1 MRLALIG
8 AAALGVAT
16 LFATLASCSPA
27 SREGS
32 QWQTVP
38 DSGSVNWMRDGANM
52 LYYADGSP
60 GAGFRVVSNDP
71 RCKP

>member
-27 SREGS
+27 SHDGS
-32 QWQTVP
+32 QWKTVP
-38 DSGSVNWMRDGANM
+38 GSGSVNWMCDGPNM
-52 LYYADGSP
+52 LYYVDGSP
-60 GAGFRVVSNDP
+60 GAGFRVVPNDP